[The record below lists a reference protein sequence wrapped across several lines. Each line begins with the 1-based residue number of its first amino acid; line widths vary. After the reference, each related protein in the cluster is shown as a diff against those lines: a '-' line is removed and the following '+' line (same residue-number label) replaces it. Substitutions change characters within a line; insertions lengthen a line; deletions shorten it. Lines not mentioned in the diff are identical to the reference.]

1 MLSKNGFFQWFL
13 FATISILVAAQQVRA
28 EDFYKDKTIFFVVGY
43 SPGGSFDTYT
53 RLIARHFAK
62 HVPGSPTTI
71 VQNITGAGG
80 IIAANYI
87 YNKAKPNGLTIGAWA
102 SGLVLQNIMG
112 NKATKFDGRK
122 FGWLGVPSAY
132 HSVCTFSKESGIKTV
147 EDWFASKRPIR
158 IGAIGPGTS
167 TSDVPKLLKV
177 AIGLPMQ
184 VIDGYRGGAGVR
196 LALES
201 GEVHGYCGSWQTLKA
216 ISRAALESGKIRMVL
231 QTSLKSHP
239 EIKDVPLAI
248 HYAKTPE
255 ARQLLNV
262 AESVYG
268 GQFLYTVPPGTPKDR
283 LQILQQAFMETLG
296 DAELLAEAKRSK
308 LEIDP
313 IGGPTTAKTL
323 GGLYDLDPAMKSK
336 LKEILVPKK

>member
-1 MLSKNGFFQWFL
+1 MVKSIKL
-13 FATISILVAAQQVRA
+13 FMGAIVAMSLVAGGAVIA
-28 EDFYKDKTIFFVVGY
+28 HGEEYFKDKTIFFVVGY
-43 SPGGSFDTYT
+43 SPGGSFDAYT

-71 VQNITGAGG
+71 VQNMTGAGG
-80 IIAANYI
+80 MIAANYI

-132 HSVCTFSKESGIKTV
+132 DTVCTFRKESGIKSM
-147 EDWFASKRPIR
+147 EDWFAAKRPIK

-184 VIDGYRGGAGVR
+184 VIDGYRGGAKVR
-196 LALES
+196 LALEA
-201 GEVHGYCGSWQTLKA
+201 GEVDGYCGSWQTLKA
-216 ISRAALESGKIRMVL
+216 ISRSALASGKISMVL

-255 ARQLLNV
+255 ARQFLSI
-262 AESVYG
+262 AQSVYG
-268 GQFLYTVPPGTPKDR
+268 GQFLYSVPPGTPKDR
-283 LQILQQAFMETLG
+283 LQVLQKAFMDTLE
-296 DAELLAEAKRSK
+296 DPKLLAEAKRSK
-308 LEIDP
+308 LEIEP
-313 IGGPTTAKTL
+313 IDGPTTAKAFA
-323 GGLYDLDPAMKSK
+323 GLYNLDSAVISR